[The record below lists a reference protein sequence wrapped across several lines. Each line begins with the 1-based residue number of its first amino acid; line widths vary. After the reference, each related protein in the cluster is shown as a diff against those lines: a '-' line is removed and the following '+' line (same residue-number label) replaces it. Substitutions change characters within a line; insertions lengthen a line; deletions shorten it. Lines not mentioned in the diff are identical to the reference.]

1 MNDVTAQLKNKQLA
15 LSQSEKQKL
24 KQLQRLHRKKAIFR
38 SWQLYLILLV
48 PLVWLIVFKYLP
60 MLGLQIAFKD
70 YSPAGGI
77 WGSTFVGIKHFV
89 RFFKSPRFLNILWNT
104 LAVSGYQLLAAFP
117 IPIVLALMLNS
128 CTKQKFSKIVQT
140 ATYLPHFISTVV
152 LVGMLMQFLNPI
164 TGVYGQIASWLG
176 LESVDLLSKPEAFR
190 HLYVWSG
197 IWQNAGWGTV
207 IYLANLAGV
216 DPALHEAAQVDGA
229 SRLKRVIHID
239 FPAIL
244 PTAIIML
251 IMDAGKI
258 MSIGFEKAFL
268 MQNPLN
274 GATSEIISTYVYKMG
289 MTAGGDYSYSTAIG
303 LFNSII
309 NIILIVAVNKIARK
323 TSETSLW

>member
-1 MNDVTAQLKNKQLA
+1 MTTQLKKPA
-15 LSQSEKQKL
+15 RSAACAAKRGEKQAARRRRR
-24 KQLQRLHRKKAIFR
+24 QVMAR
-38 SWQLYLILLV
+38 SWQLYAILLV
-48 PLVWLIVFKYLP
+48 PLVWLIVFKYVP
-60 MLGLQIAFKD
+60 MLGLQIAFRR

-77 WGSTFVGIKHFV
+77 WHSKFVGLTYFA
-89 RFFKSPRFLNILWNT
+89 RFFHSPRFVGILWNT
-104 LAVSGYQLLAAFP
+104 LAVSVYQLVAAFP
-117 IPIVLALMLNS
+117 IPIVLALLLNS
-128 CTKQKFSKIVQT
+128 CTRKRFAKVVQT

-152 LVGMLMQFLNPI
+152 LVGMMMQFLNPHI
-164 TGVYGQIASWLG
+164 GVYGQLAAKLG

-229 SRLKRVIHID
+229 NRFQRILHID

-244 PTAIIML
+244 PTAIILL

-258 MSIGFEKAFL
+258 MSLGFEKAFL

-303 LFNSII
+303 LFNSVI
-309 NIILIVAVNKIARK
+309 NIILIVAVNRIARR